1 MKLFES
7 GGVYSWEPQPQSLK
21 RRKRQPGSVCRS
33 TKAASEDGAQKAGA
47 GYQGGAAPG
56 ERWDLLWRPLGL
68 PRTTYPP
75 LQQVGSVH
83 VLHSRD
89 LWATHPRARHC
100 AQVRRCPRR
109 WIQLLV
115 SACVLCSL
123 FIPIVSSKPLPGT
136 MASVSQIGLW
146 NTWACGAKGRC
157 RDLNSTQT
165 VGFLRSNDPIFSKV
179 ETL

>member
-21 RRKRQPGSVCRS
+21 RRKRQPGSVYRS
-33 TKAASEDGAQKAGA
+33 TRAASEDGAQKAGA

-56 ERWDLLWRPLGL
+56 ERWDLLWRPMGL

-75 LQQVGSVH
+75 LQQGGSVH

-123 FIPIVSSKPLPGT
+123 FIPVVPSKPLTGNNGFRFT
-136 MASVSQIGLW
+136 DRVVEYLGLW
-146 NTWACGAKGRC
+146 GEGKVSRFEFNTDSWLSA
-157 RDLNSTQT
+157 
-165 VGFLRSNDPIFSKV
+165 V
-179 ETL
+179 